1 MTSHR
6 SWFLWQVAGCALVAT
21 SAGAQ
26 QHDVRTSIDSTR
38 PAVLQAAVVTATR
51 TAQTVQSV
59 PQSVAVFDA
68 RAIEASAAK
77 SVADFLRVVPGFSLR
92 DYQGALISHPSRHAP
107 TMRGLGGGSSSSK
120 ILVLLDGVPLN
131 DPFAGWVHWS
141 RAPMAL
147 LGRAEVVRGG
157 GSGVWGDRALGGV
170 VNLITAEPRQNDLQL
185 SLSGGTH
192 GTARSGGSATV
203 RREKLSLQLAGD
215 YTTTDG
221 YIVVPSD
228 LRGPIDTPSGARDI
242 VGYAKARYDFTPLV
256 SAFVSGNL
264 LDEQRDNATPLR
276 VNDTDAAE
284 LRGGLQWITEGGSRV
299 MANVFANKL
308 THQHFFTTES
318 LDRETETPSLNQH
331 TPATSA
337 GAQASWGREILR
349 HQISAGVDLSLIEG
363 IVNED
368 QAFSNDRFTRH
379 RRVEGKQALWGAYV
393 QDAFDITSRARL
405 LASLRY
411 DTRRTHDSRREESD
425 IVNDRVLLDTL
436 YGDIRESRVSY
447 NLGLRVQATE
457 AVAFRASN
465 YTAFRSPTLNE
476 LFKPFREAGNS
487 IVEANPSLDTE
498 RLTGYEAGVDVTAG
512 RAVVRLTAFHT
523 RIHDPIFELTV
534 EAAGSTGRVIA
545 PCGFVPA
552 GGTCRQRRNV
562 DLVESRGLEAELDLQ
577 VTRDLALRGSYGFNP
592 TEVLR
597 AASQPELVGKEARA
611 SARNSYTLTAAYDRP
626 TLANVAVT
634 VRSASRRFEDDLNRL
649 DLESFVVADVHAS
662 KAVARQARLFVGVEN
677 VFDSEYPI
685 SRANSGLVRMGGP
698 RMIEGGIRYHW

>member
-6 SWFLWQVAGCALVAT
+6 LRFLWQAAGCGLIAA

-26 QHDVRTSIDSTR
+26 QHDARTAIDSTR
-38 PAVLQAAVVTATR
+38 AAILQAAIVTATR
-51 TAQTVQSV
+51 SAQTVQSV
-59 PQSVAVFDA
+59 PQSVAVFDT

-141 RAPMAL
+141 RVPMAL

-170 VNLITAEPRQNDLQL
+170 VNLMTVSPRRNDLQL

-192 GTARSGGSATV
+192 GTARTGGSATV

-242 VGYAKARYDFTPLV
+242 VGYAKARYDFSPLV
-256 SAFVSGNL
+256 SAFLSGNL

-284 LRGGLQWITEGGSRV
+284 MRGGLQWITGGGSRV

-337 GAQASWGREILR
+337 GAQVSWGREILR

-368 QAFSNDRFTRH
+368 QAFSNARFTRH
-379 RRVEGKQALWGAYV
+379 RRVEGKQALWGTYV

-411 DTRRTHDSRREESD
+411 DTRRTHDGRREESD

-436 YGDIRESRVSY
+436 YADIRESRVSY
-447 NLGLRVQATE
+447 NLGLRIRATDG
-457 AVAFRASN
+457 VALRASN
-465 YTAFRSPTLNE
+465 YSAFRSPTLNE
-476 LFKPFREAGNS
+476 LFKPFREAGNT

-498 RLTGYEAGVDVTAG
+498 RLTGYEAGIDVTAG

-534 EAAGSTGRVIA
+534 EAAGNTGRVIA

-577 VTRDLALRGSYGFNP
+577 VTPDLALRGSYGFNP

-597 AASQPELVGKEARA
+597 AASQPELVGKKARA
-611 SARNSYTLTAAYDRP
+611 SARHSYTLTAAYDRP
-626 TLANVAVT
+626 TIANVAVT

-662 KAVARQARLFVGVEN
+662 KAVTRQARLFVGVEN
-677 VFDSEYPI
+677 VFDAAYPI